1 MLLVS
6 VLCQLQ
12 EADLEWDVK
21 GRRYQALKKQLQD
34 RTPLES
40 RQEAQGADEKTLAE
54 RRAELKNAELETA
67 SLQTKRESVVQDLYG
82 GRITNA
88 KELDNLRLES
98 ENLAARIEALEER
111 VLELMVAVE
120 DLTLQVGEGREA
132 LTAFQAQYESEQR
145 SGLQEYKTL
154 RARLQAIQALRQE
167 LEGQLPP
174 NVLALY
180 HELRRSKGGRALS
193 KEQDRLCQACHV
205 RVPTNKAR
213 LLAARETVVVC
224 DGCGRIL
231 YSD

>member
-67 SLQTKRESVVQDLYG
+67 SLQTKRESVVQDLYS
-82 GRITNA
+82 GRITSA

-120 DLTLQVGEGREA
+120 DLTLKVGEGEEA
-132 LTAFQAQYESEQR
+132 LAAFQAEYASEQR

-154 RARLQAIQALRQE
+154 RARLQAIQSLRQE
-167 LEGQLPP
+167 LESQLPS

-180 HELRRSKGGRALS
+180 HELRRSKGGHALS
-193 KEQDRLCQACHV
+193 KSKDRLCQACHV

>member
-1 MLLVS
+1 MPLVS
-6 VLCQLQ
+6 VLCRLQ
-12 EADLEWDVK
+12 ESDLEWDVK

-34 RTPLES
+34 RTPLVS
-40 RQEAQGADEKTLAE
+40 RQEAQAAAEKTLSE

-88 KELDNLRLES
+88 KELENLRHES
-98 ENLAARIEALEER
+98 GNLAARIEALEER
-111 VLELMVAVE
+111 VLELMMAVE
-120 DLTLQVGEGREA
+120 ELASQVSEGQEA
-132 LTAFQAQYESEQR
+132 LTAFETRYASEQR
-145 SGLQEYKTL
+145 TGLQEYKTL

-167 LEGQLPP
+167 LEGQLPS

-180 HELRRSKGGRALS
+180 HELRRSKGGHALS
-193 KEQDRLCQACHV
+193 ISKDRLCQACHV

-231 YSD
+231 YTD